1 MKKTLQPKRLK
12 KERQVLID
20 PDVEEDLNEVL
31 DEDMDEHSDPAPK
44 ETERRFVVEE
54 ARGGQRLDQYL
65 TQELQE
71 VSRAR
76 VQQMI
81 EQGRVRVD
89 GISIKPSAKLRP
101 GAVIAVVGEA
111 VLAPLRAEAEA
122 IPLDII
128 FEDEFLAVIHKP
140 AGMMV
145 HAGSGATDD
154 ARNRGTLVNA
164 LLHHMASLSA
174 TGGPLRPG
182 IVHRLDKQTS
192 GLILVAKNDRAHRKL
207 GEMFAQRKVHKTY
220 IALVHGAVK
229 LDKGT
234 LDAAISRDHLRR
246 TRMTTRRT
254 GGRAAVSHYK
264 VMERFE
270 SRYGHFTL
278 LEVEIETG
286 RTHQIRVHL
295 SSIGHPVVGD
305 TLYGAPLHILPRLEA
320 PATRLQKEAAA
331 RDAITLGRNFLHAA
345 KLQLLHPETE
355 QPLELVAPLP
365 PDLVQALQR
374 LRSQT
379 LQQTAS
385 KETVP
390 ALLKS
395 KR

>member
-355 QPLELVAPLP
+355 QPLELEAPLP
-365 PDLVQALQR
+365 PDLLQALQR

-379 LQQTAS
+379 LQQTTG

>member
-31 DEDMDEHSDPAPK
+31 DEDMDEHSDPVPT
-44 ETERRFVVEE
+44 ETERKFLVEE

-345 KLQLLHPETE
+345 RLQLLHPETE
-355 QPLELVAPLP
+355 QPLELEAPLP
-365 PDLVQALQR
+365 PDLLQALQR

-379 LQQTAS
+379 LQQTTG

>member
-44 ETERRFVVEE
+44 ETERKFLVEE

-345 KLQLLHPETE
+345 RLQLLHPETE
-355 QPLELVAPLP
+355 QPLELEAPLP
-365 PDLVQALQR
+365 PDLLQALQR

-379 LQQTAS
+379 LQQTTG